1 MNKIINKYLIFNFLK
16 IIFNTFL
23 IFLAL
28 GIVLNLF
35 EEIEFFK
42 NLNQSLSI
50 PFILSLS
57 FVPALIL
64 ELLPFI
70 VFLSSM
76 FYFLNLGSSKDLLL

>member
-1 MNKIINKYLIFNFLK
+1 MNKIINQYLIIGFAK
-16 IIFNTFL
+16 IAINTIL

-28 GIVLNLF
+28 GIILNLF

-42 NLNQSLSI
+42 SLNQSLSL

-57 FVPALIL
+57 FVPTLIL

-70 VFLSSM
+70 IFLASM
-76 FYFLNLGSSKDLLL
+76 FFFTLKI